1 MCGVSYGTVTSSIV
15 FPISKMPN
23 ALKRSFYFKNQVSD
37 AFKIHFEPMG
47 RSSGKSL
54 MEAQVQRTIKHSRL
68 GFFRVVTS
76 NKKSKLLSDMLRT
89 CWSKGLV

>member
-1 MCGVSYGTVTSSIV
+1 MRKLKTTYTEVSVTVTMCGVSYGTVTSSIV

-54 MEAQVQRTIKHSRL
+54 MEAQV
-68 GFFRVVTS
+68 
-76 NKKSKLLSDMLRT
+76 
-89 CWSKGLV
+89 